1 MLHDHPLL
9 GKNIGTLYNFNTI
22 ESSSFLMQRTDTKA
36 KHCRISNGMNETN
49 KFLSMKMMRTKK
61 EACEDKISEK
71 RCQKMKNQCKTE
83 KVARVCKK
91 TCGYCQDDCYH
102 TLENLHCLSKE

>member
-1 MLHDHPLL
+1 
-9 GKNIGTLYNFNTI
+9 
-22 ESSSFLMQRTDTKA
+22 MQRTDTKA